1 MVRKD
6 EKRGSEGG
14 KKRAKVLD
22 PERRKEIASK
32 AAKAKWDKVEQTQI
46 DNIPSVLR
54 PGNLK
59 IGNLVLPCA
68 VLTDR
73 TRVITES
80 SVAEKLGRGY
90 GGKSKKLAK
99 SSKSSGPPL
108 PRFLSGS
115 KVEPFI
121 SDSLRVALS
130 QPILYRA
137 RGGIRNAVNASL
149 LREICE
155 AWIKAKEAK
164 ALQPSQQHIAKN
176 AEILLKG
183 LTDVGIYA
191 LIDEAT
197 GYQEI
202 RDSDE
207 LRRILEAYITDELL
221 PWTKHFPDEYYE
233 QLFRLKGWQYSPPS
247 VKRPKLLSKLTA
259 MLVYDKLP
267 FGVIEE
273 LRIKNPKTPKGN
285 RKYKHFMFLTEDLG
299 NPHLE
304 KQIVAVT
311 TLMRAAPNWNTFLRL
326 FNNAFPANK
335 AQPVLPGFEDNV
347 EEDALLLSEKVT

>member
-1 MVRKD
+1 MAIKD
-6 EKRGSEGG
+6 EKRGSKGG
-14 KKRAKVLD
+14 KKRARVLD
-22 PERRKEIASK
+22 PQRRKEIASK
-32 AAKAKWDKVEQTQI
+32 AARAKWDKVEQIQI

-54 PGNLK
+54 PGNLR

-73 TRVITES
+73 TRVITEAS
-80 SVAEKLGRGY
+80 IAEKLGRGY
-90 GGKSKKLAK
+90 GGKSKKLAQ

-108 PRFLSGS
+108 PKFLSGS

-121 SDSLRVALS
+121 SDSLRVALN

-137 RGGIRNAVNASL
+137 RGGIRKAVNANL
-149 LREICE
+149 IREICE
-155 AWIKAKEAK
+155 AWIRAKEAK

-202 RDSDE
+202 RDRDE
-207 LRRILEAYITDELL
+207 LQRILEAYVTGEFL

-247 VKRPKLLSKLTA
+247 VKRPKQIGQITA
-259 MLVYDKLP
+259 MIVYDKLP
-267 FGVIEE
+267 PGVLEE
-273 LRIKNPKTPKGN
+273 LRTKNPRTPKGY
-285 RKYKHFMFLTEDLG
+285 RKHKHFQFLTEDLG

-304 KQIVAVT
+304 KQVVAAT
-311 TLMRAAPNWNTFLRL
+311 TLMRASPNWSTFLRL
-326 FNNAFPANK
+326 LDNAFPDRGP
-335 AQPVLPGFEDNV
+335 QPKLPGFSNLDDEDI
-347 EEDALLLSEKVT
+347 LLLKEGP